1 MVTVVAKALFGA
13 AHSHVPEAAGAEC
26 FYSVEVVLVTID
38 YGT

>member
-1 MVTVVAKALFGA
+1 MIELAETMV
-13 AHSHVPEAAGAEC
+13 AGAEC